1 MAVMTEWGEYLR
13 NAIEA
18 SDVTAVSRL
27 KQEGPRDEDA
37 WSVHLSLFP
46 AVQRVLNPPFINPHL
61 PKMYAICRELLPYME
76 TDDIPA
82 LLFMETMEYARR
94 TKLEKHPQ
102 PALGQT
108 AGWTADNRAVLFSD
122 AEQAI
127 RARDVEGTA
136 SLFAALLRQQG
147 GREFARRLLLLGSGY
162 LHESLG
168 HSISCTAFI
177 LQEML
182 GRQNEDLWPALLLL
196 ADYFIKGGFAT
207 TPPLRE
213 PPPALEEALPDFILR
228 STTGSSFIDIHH
240 TITLYAIERARH
252 LFSRPEYAHLVAS
265 WLDWM
270 GEKKSHEVSTGA
282 PNRRKIP
289 GYGLFYEAFSALDTQ
304 AVLKMVIPLV
314 ASSEG
319 RKLLG
324 RFLIKGLCDPYQ
336 GEYDPHYV
344 TGLGATLW
352 VVGQYPD
359 QLSLVSN
366 ALHQYLAFLF
376 RGFASPLS
384 RGKATPASG

>member
-1 MAVMTEWGEYLR
+1 MTEWGEYLR
-13 NAIEA
+13 NAIDA

-27 KQEGPRDEDA
+27 KQEGPGSADA
-37 WSVHLSLFP
+37 WRVHLSLFP

-76 TDDIPA
+76 ADDIPA

-94 TKLEKHPQ
+94 AKLEKRTQ
-102 PALGQT
+102 PALEQLAART
-108 AGWTADNRAVLFSD
+108 LDNRAALFSD

-127 RARDVEGTA
+127 KSRDVGTTA
-136 SLFAALLRQQG
+136 ALFAALLRQQG
-147 GREFARRLLLLGSGY
+147 GQELARRLLLLGSGY
-162 LHESLG
+162 LRESLG

-177 LQEML
+177 LQETL
-182 GRQNEDLWPALLLL
+182 ARQDQDPWPALLLL
-196 ADYFIKGGFAT
+196 ADYFIKGRFDT
-207 TPPLRE
+207 TPSLRK
-213 PPPALEEALPDFILR
+213 PPQALEKGLPYNILL
-228 STTGSSFIDIHH
+228 STSGSSFTDIHH
-240 TITLYAIERARH
+240 TITLYAIERARN
-252 LFSRPEYAHLVAS
+252 LFNGPEYAHLVAS

-282 PNRRKIP
+282 PNSRPIP

-304 AVLKMVIPLV
+304 AALEMAIPLA
-314 ASSEG
+314 ASHEG

-324 RFLIKGLCDPYQ
+324 RFLIKGLCDLYQ

-352 VVGQYPD
+352 VVGQYAD

-366 ALHQYLAFLF
+366 VLHQYLTFLKNNI
-376 RGFASPLS
+376 RPQ
-384 RGKATPASG
+384 